1 MGPGC
6 MRDRLNTQQYQALRR
21 ILTEARERT
30 GQSPADVAAK
40 IGKPPSFVADVES
53 GNRGIDIEAF
63 LRLADALDLDAAQVM
78 KELAGIE
85 E

>member
-1 MGPGC
+1 MGPGH
-6 MRDRLNTQQYQALRR
+6 MRERLNSQQYQALRR
-21 ILTEARERT
+21 ILIEARKRT

-53 GNRGIDIEAF
+53 GNQGIDIEEF
-63 LRLADALDLDAAQVM
+63 LRLTEALDLDATQVM
-78 KELAGIE
+78 KELVGIE